1 MTDTLWKIVELG
13 TNGWYVID
21 PKVDQNLTKEQ
32 AERRLEHY
40 IGEGYSPQ
48 RLKAKHQNDN
58 RIDKQVMAVRKMSK
72 NGSPVGEIRKKL
84 DKDRVV
90 ILNSL
95 QLVEITKENPTEDKV
110 NGRFRSNKGT
120 T

>member
-72 NGSPVGEIRKKL
+72 DGSPIGAIQKKTRQGQGDNSKYSATSRNHKRKPY
-84 DKDRVV
+84 RG
-90 ILNSL
+90 
-95 QLVEITKENPTEDKV
+95 Q
-110 NGRFRSNKGT
+110 G
-120 T
+120 